1 MDRVQGPLISQV
13 FGAACIH
20 QGELFGEYQ
29 LSFCTQAGCRGVAKL
44 TKAFAGRQIKKD
56 EENANWTCL
65 IAPVDK
71 EGDTLDQYSYVPKS
85 LGLSTLGKKGL
96 SVLGDKDGKDRQSL
110 GNNAEKDKVI
120 LGSLTMSPGL
130 HIPPASNPD
139 EPNLR
144 CRMYRNKYPDV
155 EETVVVLVKRI
166 DVMGVYVNL
175 IEYDDT
181 EGMILLSELSRR
193 RIRSVKK
200 LVSIVLFAMAFP
212 CRSQCLLAMHQ
223 WRACHSKP
231 SCSKQAIVM
240 DNRVSTVLGIGSIG
254 NAAPHRFS
262 GRNSRHDEAEAAM

>member
-1 MDRVQGPLISQV
+1 MGRVQGPLISQV
-13 FGAACIH
+13 FRAACIH
-20 QGELFGEYQ
+20 QGALFGEYQ
-29 LSFCTQAGCRGVAKL
+29 LQFCTQAIFSRRLEKL
-44 TKAFAGRQIKKD
+44 IKAFAGRQIKKD

-71 EGDTLDQYSYVPKS
+71 EGDTLDQYLYVPKS

-200 LVSIVLFAMAFP
+200 LVSIVFFAMPFP
-212 CRSQCLLAMHQ
+212 CALSMPCRHAPA
-223 WRACHSKP
+223 ACVLQ
-231 SCSKQAIVM
+231 QAIAASTTSSSIM
-240 DNRVSTVLGIGSIG
+240 MPSTLLTPTRCLVS
-254 NAAPHRFS
+254 A
-262 GRNSRHDEAEAAM
+262 